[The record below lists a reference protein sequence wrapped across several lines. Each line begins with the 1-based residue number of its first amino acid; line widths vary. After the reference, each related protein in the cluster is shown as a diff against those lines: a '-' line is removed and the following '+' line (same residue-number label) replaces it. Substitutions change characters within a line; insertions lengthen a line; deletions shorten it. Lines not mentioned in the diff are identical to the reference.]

1 MALILNIETATEISS
16 VCIAKG
22 DKVLA
27 IRESTEAM
35 THARETTILIEDC
48 LKEANIALTEVDAIA
63 VSIGPGSY
71 TALRVGSSISKGI
84 CYALDIPLI
93 GVSTLKSLA
102 FASAKQMKG
111 DYYCPMID
119 ARRKEVYTATY
130 NNAFTIIKEDNATV
144 LTPDYIDESGWQGKV
159 VCSGNGAPKFREMV
173 KEDKYLFPAINC
185 SAEHIAPLAYI
196 AYQQGKFEDLA
207 YFEPVYLKPPNITK
221 SNKKL
226 LA

>member
-22 DKVLA
+22 EKVLA
-27 IRESTEAM
+27 IKESTQTM
-35 THARETTILIEDC
+35 SHARETTILIEAC
-48 LKEANIALTEVDAIA
+48 LKAANIALTNVDAIA

-71 TALRVGSSISKGI
+71 TALRVGSSIAKGI
-84 CYALDIPLI
+84 CYALDLPLI
-93 GVSTLKSLA
+93 GISTLKSLA
-102 FASAKQMKG
+102 FAASEQMKG

-130 NNAFTIIKEDNATV
+130 NSALTIIKQESATV
-144 LTPDYIDESGWQGKV
+144 LTPDYIEESGWQGKLV
-159 VCSGNGAPKFREMV
+159 FSGNGAPKFKDMV
-173 KEDKYLFPAINC
+173 RGERYHFPAISC
-185 SAEHIAPLAYI
+185 SAAYIAPLAYV
-196 AYQQGKFEDLA
+196 AYHQGKFEDLA

-226 LA
+226 LL